1 MSESI
6 TYTSKQKTVI
16 YIGVLLGFMF
26 DGYDLLITSF
36 VLSPTA
42 AYFHV
47 GIKVVSYALTLVLLA
62 SVIGG
67 IFYGWLADKIGRR
80 NTLFLTIVTYG
91 VTTIL
96 SGTSASIPEFYLWRF
111 LTGLG
116 VGGEWGI
123 GFSMLNEAY
132 SEKTRGKAGGF
143 LASMYVFGSLA
154 GVITSD
160 YTLTTFGPALGWRY
174 AYYIAGIAAL
184 VLVVIRFFMPESKA
198 WLQYMQLKKE
208 GKLPLDYKQ
217 RDPLV
222 SIFSRKYIRYTIFG
236 SLLVIGDFI
245 FTYSF
250 LSFIPTYFG
259 TVYKI
264 PVPTY
269 SLMIILAELV
279 GIVGYIICGFIS
291 DIIGRRRTAII
302 YGALAFPAVIWFWYE
317 AIVKPPFTGILSF
330 PVEFAYMMVYFT
342 AGFIAQYGV
351 WIGEHF
357 STSMRATGSNFTYM
371 LGRGIGA
378 ASPPIFVLML
388 LSTPY
393 AMGNL
398 GVAISIGMIIGAIIQ
413 FIAIFG
419 LKETKGTVIT
429 PL

>member
-1 MSESI
+1 MEPV
-6 TYTSKQKTVI
+6 TYSNKEKTIV
-16 YIGVLLGFMF
+16 YISVLLGFMF

-42 AYFHV
+42 TYFHV
-47 GIKVVSYALTLVLLA
+47 GIKVIAYALTLVLIA

-67 IFYGWLADKIGRR
+67 IFFGWLADKIGRR
-80 NTLFLTIVTYG
+80 DTLFITIITYG
-91 VTTIL
+91 VMTIL
-96 SGTSASIPEFYLWRF
+96 SGASRSVSEFYLWRF

-123 GFSMLNEAY
+123 GFSLLNEAY

-174 AYYIAGIAAL
+174 AYYIAGTAAL
-184 VLVVIRFFMPESKA
+184 ILAIIRFFMPESKI
-198 WLQYMQLKKE
+198 WLQYMKLKRE
-208 GKLPLDYKQ
+208 GKLPPGYKE
-217 RDPLV
+217 RDPLI

-236 SLLVIGDFI
+236 SLLVIGDFL

-250 LSFIPTYFG
+250 LSFMPTYFG
-259 TVYKI
+259 AVYKI

-279 GIVGYIICGFIS
+279 GIAGYIICGFIT
-291 DIIGRRRTAII
+291 DIIGRRWTAIF
-302 YGALAFPAVIWFWYE
+302 YGLLAFPAIIWFWYE
-317 AIVKPPFTGILSF
+317 AVIKPPFTGILSF
-330 PVEFAYMMVYFT
+330 PVEFAYMMIYFT

-351 WIGEHF
+351 WIGEHYP
-357 STSMRATGSNFTYM
+357 TRMRATGSNFTYM

-378 ASPPIFVLML
+378 ASAPILVPIL
-388 LSTPY
+388 LTTPY
-393 AMGNL
+393 AIGNL
-398 GVAISIGMIIGAIIQ
+398 GAAISIGMITGAIIQ

-419 LKETKGTVIT
+419 LKETKGTIIT
-429 PL
+429 AT